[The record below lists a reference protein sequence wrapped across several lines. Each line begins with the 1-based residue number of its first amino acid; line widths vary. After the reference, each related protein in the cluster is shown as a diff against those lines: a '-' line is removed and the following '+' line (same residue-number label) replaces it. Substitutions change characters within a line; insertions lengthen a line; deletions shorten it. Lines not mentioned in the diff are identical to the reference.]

1 MNRAILEALIPC
13 VVALAIAFVILR
25 LVIRFSGAK
34 WQLGRLKS
42 LHKCEHGGVQSLS
55 LVMTLPL
62 FIMIVMFIVQVSQLM
77 LGLIAVHYAAFAAAR
92 SAVVWTPVRFNDPGA
107 NYRIEDDNELQPPL
121 SEANPLD
128 LEYDGDLVLVGS
140 SGADRIAASYK
151 LNKIFSA
158 AVMGVAPVS
167 PSRKVVAEAT
177 GTRCGVPPTLV
188 AQFYQL
194 LVPDAAS
201 NSKIPERL
209 INKVSYAYWN
219 TRIRLAYIDK
229 DSQEGPTYNPRVLR
243 VIDGMAVT
251 DRTGAWLRDWT
262 DHEIGWQDPI
272 IVTVEHDF
280 ALLPGPGRFLA
291 KYLVRADGDADQVAP
306 RIETRM
312 PGSDRVPF
320 LLPTYTIPL
329 SASATLTN
337 EGLKPLLRY
346 EQNLD

>member
-1 MNRAILEALIPC
+1 MNREILQALIPSLI
-13 VVALAIAFVILR
+13 ALAVSFVCLR

-34 WQLGRLKS
+34 LQLRRLKK
-42 LHKCEHGGVQSLS
+42 LHDCEHGGVQSLS
-55 LVMTLPL
+55 FVLTLPL

-77 LGLIAVHYAAFAAAR
+77 LGLIAVHYSAFAAAR
-92 SAVVWTPVRFNDPGA
+92 SAVVWAPARFSDSGS
-107 NYRIEDDNELQPPL
+107 NYRSEDENELQPPL
-121 SEANPLD
+121 TEYNPLD
-128 LEYDGDLVLVGS
+128 LQYENDLALVGS
-140 SGADRIAASYK
+140 SSDRIAASRK
-151 LNKIFSA
+151 LNKIFAA

-167 PSRKVVAEAT
+167 PSRRMVEEPT
-177 GTRCGVPPTLV
+177 YTRSGVDPTLV
-188 AQFYQL
+188 QQFYEMV
-194 LVPDAAS
+194 VP
-201 NSKIPERL
+201 NSSTNSRIPTRL
-209 INKVSYAYWN
+209 RNKLAYAFWN
-219 TRIRLAYIDK
+219 TRIRISFVDK

-251 DRTGAWLRDWT
+251 DRTGDWVRDWT

-272 IVTVEHDF
+272 AVTVEHNF

-291 KYLVRADGDADQVAP
+291 KYLVRADGNVDRTAQRV
-306 RIETRM
+306 ETRM

-320 LLPTYTIPL
+320 LVPTYTVPI